1 MDEAGLFYRAI
12 PNRSY
17 LAADEGDSRQVGR
30 GCKSMKAKEHV
41 TIILCVNSTG
51 SCKMTP
57 VVIGS
62 AKNPRCFKQNP
73 PCLPYFH
80 QPNAW
85 NDAVNYNKWWDHFFC
100 LLYAIALR
108 VLLHL

>member
-73 PCLPYFH
+73 PCLPYFLFH
-80 QPNAW
+80 ISISQM
-85 NDAVNYNKWWDHFFC
+85 HGTTLLTITSGGIIFFAYC
-100 LLYAIALR
+100 TQ
-108 VLLHL
+108 